1 MTAMWKE
8 RADYGHFFYRIPNG
22 ESAADAYDRISGFNE
37 SLWRSFSEDDFAS
50 VCVLVTHGLMT
61 RVFLMKWYHFSVEYF
76 EDLRNVNHCEFVVMR
91 LSPDGGQYILQNQL
105 RTWSGLRNEK
115 AEAMAPPE
123 SPIPVRKRWGD
134 YSEQDAGCFG
144 RRQMARRQN
153 TADLFMDDLELGEW
167 APNRNQ
173 HNTAI
178 RGGHINNNNLSNAS
192 GERNKDLKGE
202 RLEALTLEE
211 AKNESYIVRTGTET
225 VRISTPPPAHH
236 NAMIKGGRDGGGSR
250 SGAGSPAYSS
260 EDSDSEV

>member
-1 MTAMWKE
+1 
-8 RADYGHFFYRIPNG
+8 
-22 ESAADAYDRISGFNE
+22 
-37 SLWRSFSEDDFAS
+37 
-50 VCVLVTHGLMT
+50 
-61 RVFLMKWYHFSVEYF
+61 
-76 EDLRNVNHCEFVVMR
+76 
-91 LSPDGGQYILQNQL
+91 
-105 RTWSGLRNEK
+105 
-115 AEAMAPPE
+115 
-123 SPIPVRKRWGD
+123 
-134 YSEQDAGCFG
+134 
-144 RRQMARRQN
+144 
-153 TADLFMDDLELGEW
+153 MDDLELGEW
-167 APNRNQ
+167 APNSNQ

-260 EDSDSEV
+260 EDSDSEVWDRLKALPVRTRMMARELHGELVSSVDVEEDAGCTDSGAWADALGDYDGDDHKKDVY